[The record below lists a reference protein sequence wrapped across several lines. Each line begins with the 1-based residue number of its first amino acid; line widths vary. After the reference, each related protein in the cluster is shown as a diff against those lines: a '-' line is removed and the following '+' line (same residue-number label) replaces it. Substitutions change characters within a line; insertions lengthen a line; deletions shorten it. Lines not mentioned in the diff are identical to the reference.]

1 MQSEPTILKAVPAF
15 IRNAGPFAVFLVMAV
30 PTTLCAFSALFFADV
45 VSDPTDP
52 VVFGISLAVL
62 AVFNGGV
69 WKLVKALKRFQST

>member
-1 MQSEPTILKAVPAF
+1 MPSTPAFLKAMPAF
-15 IRNAGPFAVFLVMAV
+15 IRKAGPFAIFLMMAI

-52 VVFGISLAVL
+52 VVLGISLTIL

-69 WKLVKALKRFQST
+69 WKLAKALKRYT